1 MGGTSSGTG
10 VVMSNSPSIADV
22 MCLKTLPPEDRTDAG
37 RKLLASLD
45 RTRTGVPIETCDAL
59 IDALGDAAPA
69 LLETDAPAA
78 AAASLY
84 VRARLLTT
92 GRGVDRTAAADAW
105 EELLLHAAAPD
116 PLLMLQ
122 AARALGRAERTEA
135 AAARLRAALALR
147 PGYSFHARAQG

>member
-10 VVMSNSPSIADV
+10 GVMSNSPSIADV

-59 IDALGDAAPA
+59 IEALGDAAPA
-69 LLETDAPAA
+69 LLETDARAPAA

-92 GRGVDRTAAADAW
+92 GRGVDATAAADAW

-116 PLLMLQ
+116 PLLM
-122 AARALGRAERTEA
+122 
-135 AAARLRAALALR
+135 
-147 PGYSFHARAQG
+147 